1 MLQAV
6 TGDQLV
12 IRSVSGPWMAAV
24 AASQILIL
32 ASCDQPPQTVASPPF
47 ADVFELVEV
56 MELGE
61 DPTDSIAE
69 IGVFVERQHGG
80 FVISDWILP
89 RVRTYAED
97 GSLRAA
103 FGRFGVGPWE
113 LQRISSVA
121 ETASG
126 QIVVSSPRNRW
137 LTYLNSDLSPDTL
150 VGIGDNWVFQIF
162 PFGPDIV
169 FYGVGQARS
178 IHDVALQ
185 KGYFHRL
192 VDGGVAWTTW
202 TTPIFG
208 KPYWQGFGDVVGA
221 VAGDSIFAMAQ
232 LLYPA
237 TILNG
242 AGDSVGTIGT
252 PSHSFRRVPEIEQ
265 GAYSTSSPGGQDFSD
280 LLGTFDLVRRIDVV
294 AGNHLVFTLGQLDE
308 RKRFFP
314 FRVLHTRLEVYDR
327 HTGVKLFEDVPL
339 PQGVKVLGGGRYLYV
354 LQNPDIPPWRIAKYR
369 LRVAD

>member
-1 MLQAV
+1 
-6 TGDQLV
+6 
-12 IRSVSGPWMAAV
+12 MATI

-32 ASCDQPPQTVASPPF
+32 ASCERPAQTIASPPF
-47 ADVFELVEV
+47 PEVFELAEII
-56 MELGE
+56 ELGE
-61 DPTDSIAE
+61 DPVDSIAE
-69 IGVFVERQHGG
+69 IGVFAERHDGG
-80 FVISDWILP
+80 FIVGDRILP
-89 RVRTYAED
+89 RVRTYADD
-97 GSLRAA
+97 GSLEAG
-103 FGRFGVGPWE
+103 FGRFGNGPWE
-113 LQRISSVA
+113 LQRISGVA

-169 FYGVGQARS
+169 FYGIGQARS

-185 KGYFHRL
+185 SGYFHRL
-192 VDGGVAWTTW
+192 VDGNLAWTSW

-242 AGDSVGTIGT
+242 AGDSVGAIGT
-252 PSHSFRRVPEIEQ
+252 PSPSFRRVPEIEP
-265 GAYSTSSPGGQDFSD
+265 GAYSSTSPGGQDFSD

-294 AGNHLVFTLGQLDE
+294 AGDHLVFTVGQLDE
-308 RKRFFP
+308 TRPLFP

-327 HTGVKLFEDVPL
+327 HTGTKLYEDVPL
-339 PQGVKVLGGGRYLYV
+339 SGGVKVLGGGRYLYV